1 MSNLKLDAKQIQ
13 DVAKT
18 ASVDVRTLLKYLAGE
33 RVRILAGER
42 IRAALAA
49 AGLLV
54 MLLVLGCS
62 DLTNAPRTPA
72 VGCAGGSSGEVEPD
86 AGAQVETDSLPPV
99 APDTLPALPPDALP
113 PDTRPDT
120 RAPADSL
127 PSDTQPAAVGDTRP
141 AMPGAC
147 TMQRVMLDSVGGGI
161 CQRSWTGTK
170 IACKVGCQDF
180 TTAARMDEQ
189 TPCLTVGKDA
199 FKVKDAWTGPVV
211 CLWSWDDCD
220 RYCTTPIN

>member
-1 MSNLKLDAKQIQ
+1 MSNIKLSAKQIQ

-86 AGAQVETDSLPPV
+86 AGAQVEL
-99 APDTLPALPPDALP
+99 DTMPAVP

-120 RAPADSL
+120 SKPDARVLADTLPAD
-127 PSDTQPAAVGDTRP
+127 TMPAAVGDTWP